1 MEVALHSGRWTRT
14 FLKPLET
21 VAPLS
26 WPLHFITPAPSSHSV
41 LLNTNYVHD
50 EPKMCHTSTLHMHTL
65 PGRQE
70 KNFFVC
76 KVPYFC
82 LWYREVAR
90 YSSFLALDSPGS
102 EDFYI
107 IRNYHPSRIQ
117 SININIRFSDVVSN
131 TVILLEL
138 SQRTTKGFC
147 ATSFRS
153 LGVSLDCPMTNKTL
167 TTYHTSYWQES
178 SRLDTQAHKT
188 TQVWKLLIVRRHSPP
203 QVEEAGRQANIN
215 IKYFFLHKS

>member
-1 MEVALHSGRWTRT
+1 MNRNIFEASWNCCSIVLASPFQHS
-14 FLKPLET
+14 
-21 VAPLS
+21 
-26 WPLHFITPAPSSHSV
+26 SSLHSV
-41 LLNTNYVHD
+41 LLNTNYAHD
-50 EPKMCHTSTLHMHTL
+50 EPKMCNTSK
-65 PGRQE
+65 E
-70 KNFFVC
+70 NWFIC
-76 KVPYFC
+76 KVPNFC

-167 TTYHTSYWQES
+167 TTFHTSYWQEPS
-178 SRLDTQAHKT
+178 ILDTRVNKCG
-188 TQVWKLLIVRRHSPP
+188 S
-203 QVEEAGRQANIN
+203 
-215 IKYFFLHKS
+215 S

>member
-1 MEVALHSGRWTRT
+1 MNKNIFEASWNCCSIVLASPFQHSSQPLRSPQHKLGPWWAHNMPHINTAL
-14 FLKPLET
+14 
-21 VAPLS
+21 
-26 WPLHFITPAPSSHSV
+26 
-41 LLNTNYVHD
+41 
-50 EPKMCHTSTLHMHTL
+50 LHMHTL
-65 PGRQE
+65 PLPLSLPLPGRQE
-70 KNFFVC
+70 ETFYVC
-76 KVPYFC
+76 KVPNFC

-90 YSSFLALDSPGS
+90 YSSFLALDIPGS
-102 EDFYI
+102 GDFYI

-131 TVILLEL
+131 TVILLKL

-167 TTYHTSYWQES
+167 TTYHTSYWQEPS
-178 SRLDTQAHKT
+178 ILYIGHTSK
-188 TQVWKLLIVRRHSPP
+188 QVWKFLIVRRHSPP

>member
-1 MEVALHSGRWTRT
+1 MKLLLHCLGLSISALQ
-14 FLKPLET
+14 
-21 VAPLS
+21 PLS
-26 WPLHFITPAPSSHSV
+26 FPPHKLGPWWAHNVPRINTAHAHCTHFHLQADRRRT
-41 LLNTNYVHD
+41 
-50 EPKMCHTSTLHMHTL
+50 
-65 PGRQE
+65 
-70 KNFFVC
+70 FFVC
-76 KVPYFC
+76 KVPNFC

-102 EDFYI
+102 GHFYI
-107 IRNYHPSRIQ
+107 IRNYHPSWIQ

-131 TVILLEL
+131 TVILLKL

-167 TTYHTSYWQES
+167 TTYHTSYWQEPS
-178 SRLDTQAHKT
+178 ILDIGHTSK
-188 TQVWKLLIVRRHSPP
+188 QVWKFLIVRRHSPP